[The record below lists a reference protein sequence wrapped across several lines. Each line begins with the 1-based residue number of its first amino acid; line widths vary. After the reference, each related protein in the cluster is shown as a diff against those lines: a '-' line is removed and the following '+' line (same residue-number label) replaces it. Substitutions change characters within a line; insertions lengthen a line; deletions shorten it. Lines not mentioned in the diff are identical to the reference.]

1 MRQLGR
7 AELALLRLPTTG
19 TAGDTVIASVNYVLP
34 ENHNIELLSMFG
46 SGLTGTGS
54 SGSDTLHSS
63 GGPNILVGLSGEL
76 AD

>member
-1 MRQLGR
+1 
-7 AELALLRLPTTG
+7 
-19 TAGDTVIASVNYVLP
+19 VIASVNYVLP

-63 GGPNILVGLSGEL
+63 GGPSGER

>member
-1 MRQLGR
+1 M
-7 AELALLRLPTTG
+7 
-19 TAGDTVIASVNYVLP
+19 IASVNYVLP

-63 GGPNILVGLSGEL
+63 GGPNILVGLSGER